1 MRAEYVEAV
10 LDVVDLIPAGR
21 VLAYGDIA
29 ALLERG
35 GPRQVGSVMSHH
47 GSAVPWWRVIRAGGQ
62 PPVCH
67 DATALVHYRQEETA
81 LRGDTDG
88 GHPSWRVDLAAAR
101 WKPTDDDFD
110 RIDAIA
116 ARLQGVEDP
125 APELPAPELPAP
137 GMSVHRDGL
146 GA

>member
-10 LDVVDLIPAGR
+10 LDVAELIPSGA
-21 VLAYGDIA
+21 VLSYGDIA

-62 PPVCH
+62 PPLFH
-67 DATALVHYRQEETA
+67 DAAALVHYREESTA
-81 LRGDTDG
+81 LRGDPDAE
-88 GHPSWRVDLAAAR
+88 HPSWRVDMRVAR
-101 WKPTDDDFD
+101 WNPTEPDFG

-116 ARLQGVEDP
+116 SRLHAAEVPPPDAP
-125 APELPAPELPAP
+125 AH
-137 GMSVHRDGL
+137 MSEPHDGL